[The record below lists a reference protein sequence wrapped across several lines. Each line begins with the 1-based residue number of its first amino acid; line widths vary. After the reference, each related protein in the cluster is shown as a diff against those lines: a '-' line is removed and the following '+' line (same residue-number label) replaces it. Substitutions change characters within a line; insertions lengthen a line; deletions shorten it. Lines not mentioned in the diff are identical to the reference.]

1 MVKAKK
7 SKKLLFSTPNKQKF
21 KYSFQI
27 YLTTQNFIQ
36 TIYLRIRAS
45 LSTLLAQEGIKTY
58 KNCLLVSS

>member
-36 TIYLRIRAS
+36 T
-45 LSTLLAQEGIKTY
+45 TY
-58 KNCLLVSS
+58 